1 MQSQLIKSEHFSII
15 EYARHIKMGEDLS
28 QFSKDFH
35 HNFITEK
42 GRIDI
47 SNFTTY
53 QDEFMKYIPTHDLTV
68 YIQIFKSKKSFE
80 IKIKQLRYKIIISQL
95 ILLIIFAF
103 ISYLLAKNAL
113 KPLQESIQTLDR
125 FAKDLIHDINT
136 PITAMKLN
144 IKLLQKYQ
152 VLHDSKPFQ
161 RLQKSIDTILE
172 LRTNLTILLEKK
184 TFQITTL
191 NVCNIVKDV
200 IELHQPNYPDINFKI
215 ECNQFEAQVNQNGLK
230 QILHNLIS
238 NACKYNK
245 PNGDVYIYTRNKT
258 LFIEDSGMGIKEP
271 QKIFNRSYSGQNST
285 GFGLDIVKRLCEA
298 MNINIDVRSNTKG
311 SCFSLT
317 F

>member
-1 MQSQLIKSEHFSII
+1 
-15 EYARHIKMGEDLS
+15 
-28 QFSKDFH
+28 
-35 HNFITEK
+35 
-42 GRIDI
+42 
-47 SNFTTY
+47 
-53 QDEFMKYIPTHDLTV
+53 
-68 YIQIFKSKKSFE
+68 
-80 IKIKQLRYKIIISQL
+80 LRYKIIISQF

-144 IKLLQKYQ
+144 IKLLQKHQ
-152 VLHDSKPFQ
+152 ILQDSKPFQ

-215 ECNQFEAQVNQNGLK
+215 ECSQLEVQVNQNGLK

-245 PNGDVYIYTRNKT
+245 TNGDVHIYIKNKT
-258 LFIEDSGMGIKEP
+258 LFIEDSGIGIKKP

-298 MNINIDVRSNTKG
+298 MNINIDVRSDTKG